1 MESQYKSNFNI
12 LIQDN
17 ASTDNTKQ
25 VVESFKLLGLPI
37 DYKRNKRNLGWAKN
51 FELCYKN
58 FKTKYIMILGDDD
71 YILKGGIDMIIKNIK
86 TYNPSL
92 IFLRAFSKKKK

>member
-1 MESQYKSNFNI
+1 MSFSHEILTISIPTYNTLGFLHKNLKHTWDININQFNI

-25 VVESFKLLGLPI
+25 VVESFKLGLPI

-51 FELCYKN
+51 FELC
-58 FKTKYIMILGDDD
+58 
-71 YILKGGIDMIIKNIK
+71 
-86 TYNPSL
+86 
-92 IFLRAFSKKKK
+92 